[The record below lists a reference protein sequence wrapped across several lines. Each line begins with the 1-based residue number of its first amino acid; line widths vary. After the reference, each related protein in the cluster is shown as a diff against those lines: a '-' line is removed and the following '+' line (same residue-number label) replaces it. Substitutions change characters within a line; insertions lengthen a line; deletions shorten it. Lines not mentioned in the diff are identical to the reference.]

1 MTSSLPVAVAAL
13 VVLGGP
19 AGVGVSLLFADLK
32 DSGAGRSDVVNTRA
46 IVSFA
51 WVFGPPLASFLIAGF
66 GNRSVLVA
74 IAVVAVLNTATAG
87 AMLAGRNA
95 AAARPEEHAGSGGTW
110 SMPRSRVAVIVLA
123 VVALQS
129 V

>member
-1 MTSSLPVAVAAL
+1 MLWGLQFAFLNPALALLLVALFHATAGQVGW
-13 VVLGGP
+13 VL
-19 AGVGVSLLFADLK
+19 AVYNVS
-32 DSGAGRSDVVNTRA
+32 GTRA

-51 WVFGPPLASFLIAGF
+51 WVVGPPLASFLIAGF
-66 GNRSVLVA
+66 GNWSVLVA

-87 AMLAGRNA
+87 AMLAGRN